1 MPKRG
6 HVMSSPG
13 VFICHD
19 LDTKAHQEL
28 QILTRLRQRLEET
41 GTTVTVYP
49 GRASDDGFLPFLN
62 QTLPDLQWFILFQTP
77 AAAQSY
83 QVRMAVN
90 TALKLLE
97 QRRLQGVVR
106 FLASADGSPVE
117 MPAEWTSLPTFD
129 GSYDYPRAIEKLVLT
144 LEQDRAPLP
153 VSASPQA
160 VQALLP
166 TPSLGSS
173 PASTPST
180 PTSLRSPGQA
190 DYDRPV
196 LPPNRLVPFGGSF
209 RDFDFGTTERGR
221 AIIGLSF
228 LLVAT
233 LVLGTVMALL
243 LTHPSQTPAGS
254 TIISY
259 GHLQFFNTGL
269 TGADNTTGICD
280 GLDIHL
286 QNLGTPQNG
295 QSFYAWLLRDKSQLG
310 GALLLSK
317 FTPVHGRLD
326 LRYTSPN
333 HQNLLASYSRFL
345 ITEESASLTPDSPT
359 ADLTR
364 WRYYAEIP
372 QVPDPQ
378 AETVGNTTVHYSN
391 LDHLRHL
398 LSGEPQ
404 LDQLSLHGG
413 LSVWF
418 FENVSKIF
426 EWASTAR
433 GTGVPRDATEM
444 HNALVKILDY
454 LDGTELV
461 AQDVPRG
468 TPILVDPTVGRV
480 PLLTLDEKALPVPGY
495 IRHIELDL
503 IALTSSPHSSAAQR
517 QLAGQID
524 AELNRVK
531 ANLDQVRQDARQ
543 LVNMSPKQL
552 LASST
557 FPLLDDLLSQAR
569 TAFIGEVNPATGVR
583 SGGAVWIFDHMPELA
598 ALNVTPY
605 KT

>member
-1 MPKRG
+1 MNA
-6 HVMSSPG
+6 SG

-19 LDTKAHQEL
+19 LDPKAHQEL

-41 GTTVTVYP
+41 GTVVTVYP
-49 GRASDDGFLPFLN
+49 GRASDEGFLPFLN
-62 QTLPDLQWFILFQTP
+62 QTLPDLQWFVLFQT
-77 AAAQSY
+77 ASAAQSY

-97 QRRLQGVVR
+97 QRRLQGVIR
-106 FLASADGSPVE
+106 FLASSDGSSVE
-117 MPAEWTSLPTFD
+117 APPEWATLPTFD

-144 LEQDRAPLP
+144 LEKERAPLAL
-153 VSASPQA
+153 SGSPPPA
-160 VQALLP
+160 QALMP
-166 TPSLGSS
+166 TPSPGSS
-173 PASTPST
+173 PLGGLSALPG
-180 PTSLRSPGQA
+180 RSSAQS
-190 DYDRPV
+190 DYDRPA
-196 LPPNRLVPFGGSF
+196 LPPSRLASFGGSLREF
-209 RDFDFGTTERGR
+209 YFGTTERGR

-243 LTHPSQTPAGS
+243 LTRPAQTSTAGGS
-254 TIISY
+254 ATPSY
-259 GHLQFFNTGL
+259 GRLEFFNTGL

-286 QNLGTPQNG
+286 QNLASPQSG

-310 GALLLSK
+310 GALLLAK

-326 LRYTSPN
+326 LRYNSPN
-333 HQNLLASYSRFL
+333 HQNLLNSYSRFL
-345 ITEESASLTPDSPT
+345 ITEESAALTPDSPT
-359 ADLTR
+359 ADLMR

-418 FENVSKIF
+418 FENVSKVF
-426 EWASTAR
+426 EWASAAR
-433 GTGVPRDATEM
+433 GTGVPRNATEM

-461 AQDVPRG
+461 AQDLPRG
-468 TPILVDPTVGRV
+468 TPVLVDPTVGRV

-503 IALTSSPHSSAAQR
+503 IALTSSPHSSASQR

-524 AELNRVK
+524 TELNRVK
-531 ANLDQVRQDARQ
+531 ANLEQVRQDARQ
-543 LVNMSPKQL
+543 LVNMSSKQL
-552 LASST
+552 LSAST

-569 TAFIGEVNPATGVR
+569 TAFIGEVNPATGIR

-598 ALNVTPY
+598 ALNVAPY
-605 KT
+605 KA

>member
-28 QILTRLRQRLEET
+28 QILTRLRQRLEEV
-41 GTTVTVYP
+41 GATVIVYP
-49 GRASDDGFLPFLN
+49 SHVSDDGFLSFLN
-62 QTLPDLQWFILFQTP
+62 QTLPDLQWFILFQTSTT
-77 AAAQSY
+77 AQSY

-97 QRRLQGVVR
+97 QHRLQGALR
-106 FLASADGSPVE
+106 FLASPEGSSTETPS
-117 MPAEWTSLPTFD
+117 EWTALPTFD

-144 LEQDRAPLP
+144 LEKERAPLLAP
-153 VSASPQA
+153 PQT
-160 VQALLP
+160 VQALTP
-166 TPSLGSS
+166 TPSPGSA
-173 PASTPST
+173 PGGLAAFPSR
-180 PTSLRSPGQA
+180 PSAQA
-190 DYDRPV
+190 HYDRPV
-196 LPPNRLVPFGGSF
+196 LPPGRLVSSASPLQEFY
-209 RDFDFGTTERGR
+209 FGTTERGR

-243 LTHPSQTPAGS
+243 LTHSAQTPATGS
-254 TIISY
+254 AAAISY
-259 GHLQFFNTGL
+259 GRLEFFNTGL

-286 QNLGTPQNG
+286 QNLRSPQSG

-310 GALLLSK
+310 GALLLAK
-317 FTPVHGRLD
+317 FTPVNGHLD
-326 LRYTSPN
+326 LRYNSPN
-333 HQNLLASYSRFL
+333 HQNLLNSYSRFL
-345 ITEESASLTPDSPT
+345 ITEESAALTPDSPT
-359 ADLTR
+359 ADLTH

-378 AETVGNTTVHYSN
+378 AETVGNTMVHYSN

-398 LSGEPQ
+398 LSSEPQ

-426 EWASTAR
+426 EWASAAR
-433 GTGVPRDATEM
+433 GTGVPRNATEM
-444 HNALVKILDY
+444 HQALVKILDY

-461 AQDVPRG
+461 SHDVPRG
-468 TPILVDPTVGRV
+468 TPVLVDPTVGRV

-503 IALTSSPHSSAAQR
+503 IALTSSPHSSVTQR

-524 AELNRVK
+524 SELNRVK

-543 LVNMSPKQL
+543 LVHMAPKQL

-557 FPLLDDLLSQAR
+557 IPLLDDLLSQAR
-569 TAFIGEVNPATGVR
+569 TAFIGEVNPATGLR
-583 SGGAVWIFDHMPELA
+583 SGGAVWIFDHLPELA
-598 ALNVTPY
+598 ALNVAPY
-605 KT
+605 KV